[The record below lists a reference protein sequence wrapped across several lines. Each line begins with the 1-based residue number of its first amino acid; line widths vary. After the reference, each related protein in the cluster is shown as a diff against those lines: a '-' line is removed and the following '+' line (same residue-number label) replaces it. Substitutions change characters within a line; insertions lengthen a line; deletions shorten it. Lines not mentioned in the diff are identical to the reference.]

1 MTDYQYHTSF
11 VSYLIHPHI
20 HYTTYEIGFFGGM
33 MEGLINMFNPSADQ
47 YAARML
53 PLFTAPELS
62 AHKGTSFGQKGT
74 GMSFSVCLS
83 HFLVVSVRFCFAI
96 TARLLVLPYCC
107 DPSQSFKLHL
117 TYFTLFLFFLLSFIT
132 VQRFC
137 LQKNSL
143 RIVHLLRNGW
153 QRLMLWRR
161 KLCQHQVRST
171 SNQL

>member
-1 MTDYQYHTSF
+1 
-11 VSYLIHPHI
+11 
-20 HYTTYEIGFFGGM
+20 M

-117 TYFTLFLFFLLSFIT
+117 TYFTLFLFFLLSLIT
-132 VQRFC
+132 AILPTKEFAADST
-137 LQKNSL
+137 LASKWMAAADAL
-143 RIVHLLRNGW
+143 AKKAL
-153 QRLMLWRR
+153 
-161 KLCQHQVRST
+161 ST
-171 SNQL
+171 SSTKY